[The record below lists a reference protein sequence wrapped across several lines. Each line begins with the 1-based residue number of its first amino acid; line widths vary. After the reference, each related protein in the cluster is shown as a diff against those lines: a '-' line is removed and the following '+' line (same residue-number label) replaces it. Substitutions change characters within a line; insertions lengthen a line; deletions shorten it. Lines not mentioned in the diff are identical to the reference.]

1 MCFVWLSVR
10 IFEIMNYM
18 LFYKMFELEKNEP
31 DVVIDDIYT
40 NIRQELFHYSLC
52 EICRLLYNHNKV

>member
-1 MCFVWLSVR
+1 
-10 IFEIMNYM
+10 
-18 LFYKMFELEKNEP
+18 MFELEKNEP